1 MSYIYKIGN
10 TQFELTQENKNL
22 WIARNPKLRIGYTE
36 RQYDKIMSIINKRIE
51 YR

>member
-22 WIARNPKLRIGYTE
+22 WIARNPKLRIGYTASKTLDE
-36 RQYDKIMSIINKRIE
+36 MEVK
-51 YR
+51 